1 MMASGKTTR
10 LQVMEF
16 TGITTERSMKE
27 NGLMITSTARV
38 WRLGL
43 MEANTMGITTKVR
56 KTEKESIHGKT
67 PVTTLELGRT
77 TRSMDL
83 ALMSGVMEGST
94 RASG

>member
-1 MMASGKTTR
+1 MASGKTTR
-10 LQVMEF
+10 HQVMEF

-43 MEANTMGITTKVR
+43 TEANTMDITTRER

-67 PVTTLELGRT
+67 TVITLALGRT

-83 ALMSGVMEGST
+83 VLMSGVMEGST
-94 RASG
+94 KDSG